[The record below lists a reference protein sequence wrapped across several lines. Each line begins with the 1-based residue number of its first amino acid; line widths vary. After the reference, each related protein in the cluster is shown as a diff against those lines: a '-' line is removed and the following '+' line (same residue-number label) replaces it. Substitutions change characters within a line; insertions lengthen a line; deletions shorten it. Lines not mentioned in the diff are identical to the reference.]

1 MFQYLAVQAW
11 KSADESYLEKTGQ
24 LEMNSVLTKENL
36 NLYRKFSDEKSTKI
50 LPSQEELVS

>member
-1 MFQYLAVQAW
+1 M
-11 KSADESYLEKTGQ
+11 EKTGQ

-36 NLYRKFSDEKSTKI
+36 NLYRKFSDEMSTKI